1 MKQKEEGDKLRN
13 HKKIKKVMNRRT
25 LLILCA
31 MAACM
36 ILPWTKAT
44 ASAEGDAGQ
53 FHSRGVIR
61 YHDAGG
67 QQVILD
73 SGDIERLFQYAA
85 EGKTGLSAALGG
97 IGTKLIRSDAG
108 YTYTR
113 DPQAEISVGEIRTAD
128 EMQAADFDL
137 LLGALTESQLLPE
150 GYEETYV
157 LANSDNLTLGRSAWS
172 DGSLL
177 RGNNRDLT
185 EHYIRGWLEGS
196 GCTNYEAIYDE
207 EGRWIGY
214 REK

>member
-1 MKQKEEGDKLRN
+1 
-13 HKKIKKVMNRRT
+13 MNRKIMV
-25 LLILCA
+25 ILCA
-31 MAACM
+31 AIAC
-36 ILPWTKAT
+36 IALPWAKTT
-44 ASAEGDAGQ
+44 ASAAGNSEQ
-53 FHSRGVIR
+53 FHSRGVIC
-61 YHDAGG
+61 YQDAGG

-73 SGDIERLFQYAA
+73 AGDIDRLFQYAA
-85 EGKTGLSAALGG
+85 EGKTELSGALGG
-97 IGTKLIRSDAG
+97 VGTKLIKGDAG
-108 YTYTR
+108 YSYTR
-113 DPQAEISVGEIRTAD
+113 NPQAESSIGEIQTTD
-128 EMQAADFDL
+128 EMQAIDFDL
-137 LLGALTESQLLPE
+137 LIQALAQSQMLPD

-196 GCTNYEAIYDE
+196 GCTDYEALYDE